1 MKIDHVE
8 LERAVMNFN
17 LTREQRD
24 IRKAARE
31 FAEGE
36 FPEIA
41 QACDQEEKYPRDLVK
56 KAAEL
61 GFIGL
66 NLPEKYGGS
75 GYGYLEKCIVSE
87 EFWRVD
93 PGLGSVVI
101 SATFGADMI
110 ELYGREEQKKKYLI
124 PLTRGEAV
132 MGSAITEP
140 DAGSDVSAVR
150 TMAIKDG
157 NDYVINGSKIFI
169 TNGTVASYFMVI
181 CLTDP
186 QDPSR
191 HNRHSV
197 ILVESDREGFE
208 ANKLR
213 HKLGIRASDTAELS
227 FKDVRVPQ
235 ANLIGEEGKGFYQ
248 FMEFFNRTRIHVG
261 AEGVGIAQGA
271 MEKAIKYAKGRKQF
285 GQPLGA
291 FQAIQFKIAE
301 MATLVRAA
309 RNLVYEA
316 AWKADKGEPDRKL
329 TAMAKWF
336 AGETAVRVAEE
347 AIQIHGGY
355 GYMAEYD
362 VERFYRDAKIIEI
375 YEGTKEIEKLI
386 IARALLKGLE

>member
-1 MKIDHVE
+1 MDF
-8 LERAVMNFN
+8 R
-17 LTREQRD
+17 LTKEQQD

-41 QACDQEEKYPRDLVK
+41 QACDQEEKYPRDLVR

-66 NLPEKYGGS
+66 NFPEKYGGS

-87 EFWRVD
+87 ELWRVD
-93 PGLGSVVI
+93 PGLGSVLI

-110 ELYGREEQKKKYLI
+110 ELYGRDEQKKKYLI
-124 PLTRGEAV
+124 TPTRGEAV

-150 TMAIKDG
+150 TTAVKEG
-157 NDYVINGSKIFI
+157 NDYVINGNKIFI

-181 CLTDP
+181 CLTNP
-186 QDPSR
+186 NDPSR
-191 HNRHSV
+191 HSRHSV

-235 ANLIGEEGKGFYQ
+235 ENLIGEEGKGFYQ

-271 MEKAIKYAKGRKQF
+271 MEKAIKYAKERKQF
-285 GQPLGA
+285 GRPLST

-316 AWKADKGEPDRKL
+316 AWKADKGDPDRKL

-347 AIQIHGGY
+347 AIQVHGGY

-386 IARALLKGLE
+386 IARTLLKGLES

>member
-1 MKIDHVE
+1 MDFK
-8 LERAVMNFN
+8 LS
-17 LTREQRD
+17 REQQD

-41 QACDQEEKYPRDLVK
+41 QACDQEEKYPRDLVR

-66 NLPEKYGGS
+66 NFPEKYGGS

-87 EFWRVD
+87 ELWRVD
-93 PGLGSVVI
+93 PGLGSVLI

-110 ELYGREEQKKKYLI
+110 ELYGRDEQKKKYLI

-150 TMAIKDG
+150 TTAVKEG
-157 NDYVINGSKIFI
+157 NDYVINGNKIFI

-181 CLTDP
+181 CLTNP
-186 QDPSR
+186 NDPSR
-191 HNRHSV
+191 HSRHSV

-235 ANLIGEEGKGFYQ
+235 ENLIGEEGKGFYQ

-271 MEKAIKYAKGRKQF
+271 MEKAIKYAKERKQF
-285 GQPLGA
+285 GQPLGT

-316 AWKADKGEPDRKL
+316 AWKADKGDPDRKL

-347 AIQIHGGY
+347 AIQVHGGY

-386 IARALLKGLE
+386 IARTLLKGSQS

>member
-1 MKIDHVE
+1 MDFK
-8 LERAVMNFN
+8 
-17 LTREQRD
+17 LTREQQD

-36 FPEIA
+36 FPEMA
-41 QACDQEEKYPRDLVK
+41 QVCDQEEKYPRELVK

-93 PGLGSVVI
+93 PGLGSVLI

-110 ELYGREEQKKKYLI
+110 ELYGREEQKERFLT

-150 TMAIKDG
+150 TTAVKDG
-157 NDYVINGSKIFI
+157 NDYLINGNKMFI

-181 CLTDP
+181 CLTNP
-186 QDPSR
+186 HDPSR
-191 HNRHSV
+191 HGRHSV
-197 ILVESDREGFE
+197 ILLESDREGFE

-213 HKLGIRASDTAELS
+213 HKLGIRASDTAELA

-235 ANLIGEEGKGFYQ
+235 ENLIGEEGKGFYQ

-261 AEGVGIAQGA
+261 AQGLGIAQGA

-285 GQPLGA
+285 GQVLGA
-291 FQAIQFKIAE
+291 FQAIQFKVAE

-316 AWKADKGEPDRKL
+316 AWKADQGEPDRKL

-336 AGETAVRVAEE
+336 AGESAVRVAEE
-347 AIQIHGGY
+347 AVQIHGGY

-386 IARALLKGLE
+386 IARALLKDPT

>member
-1 MKIDHVE
+1 
-8 LERAVMNFN
+8 
-17 LTREQRD
+17 
-24 IRKAARE
+24 
-31 FAEGE
+31 
-36 FPEIA
+36 
-41 QACDQEEKYPRDLVK
+41 
-56 KAAEL
+56 
-61 GFIGL
+61 
-66 NLPEKYGGS
+66 
-75 GYGYLEKCIVSE
+75 
-87 EFWRVD
+87 
-93 PGLGSVVI
+93 
-101 SATFGADMI
+101 
-110 ELYGREEQKKKYLI
+110 
-124 PLTRGEAV
+124 

-150 TMAIKDG
+150 TTAVKDG
-157 NDYVINGSKIFI
+157 NDYVINGNKIFI

-181 CLTDP
+181 CLTNP

-191 HNRHSV
+191 HGRHSV
-197 ILVESDREGFE
+197 ILLESDREGFE

-213 HKLGIRASDTAELS
+213 HKLGIRASDTAELA

-235 ANLIGEEGKGFYQ
+235 ENLIGEEGKGFYQ

-271 MEKAIKYAKGRKQF
+271 MEKAIKYAKERRQF
-285 GQPLGA
+285 GQTLGS

-316 AWKADKGEPDRKL
+316 AWKADKGEPDRGL

-336 AGETAVRVAEE
+336 AGETAVRAAEE

-386 IARALLKGLE
+386 IARTLLKG

>member
-1 MKIDHVE
+1 MMDFK
-8 LERAVMNFN
+8 
-17 LTREQRD
+17 LTREQQD
-24 IRKAARE
+24 IKKAARE

-41 QACDQEEKYPRDLVK
+41 QVCDQEERYPRDLVK
-56 KAAEL
+56 KAAQL

-93 PGLGSVVI
+93 PGLGSVLI

-110 ELYGREEQKKKYLI
+110 ELYGRDEQKEKFLT
-124 PLTRGEAV
+124 PLTSGEAV

-150 TMAIKDG
+150 TTAVKDG
-157 NDYVINGSKIFI
+157 NDYLINGNKMFI

-181 CLTDP
+181 CLTNP
-186 QDPSR
+186 HDPSR
-191 HNRHSV
+191 HGRHSV
-197 ILVESDREGFE
+197 ILLESDREGFE

-213 HKLGIRASDTAELS
+213 HKLGIRASDTAELA

-235 ANLIGEEGKGFYQ
+235 ENLIGEEGKGFYQ

-261 AEGVGIAQGA
+261 AEGVGIGQGA

-285 GQPLGA
+285 GQALGT

-309 RNLVYEA
+309 RSLVYEA

-347 AIQIHGGY
+347 AVQIHGGY

-386 IARALLKGLE
+386 IARTLLKG

>member
-1 MKIDHVE
+1 MDFK
-8 LERAVMNFN
+8 
-17 LTREQRD
+17 LTKEQQD
-24 IRKAARE
+24 IKRAARE

-41 QACDQEEKYPRDLVK
+41 RECDQEERYPRDLVK

-66 NLPEKYGGS
+66 NFPETYGGS

-93 PGLGSVVI
+93 PGLGSVLV

-110 ELYGREEQKKKYLI
+110 ELYGTAEQKERYLT
-124 PLTRGEAV
+124 PLTHGEAV

-150 TMAIKDG
+150 TTAIKDG
-157 NDYVINGSKIFI
+157 QDYVINGSKIFI

-181 CLTDP
+181 CLTNP
-186 QDPSR
+186 EDPSR
-191 HNRHSV
+191 HSRHSV
-197 ILVESDREGFE
+197 ILVESGREGFE

-227 FKDVRVPQ
+227 FKDVRVPEG
-235 ANLIGEEGKGFYQ
+235 NLIGEEGRGFYQ
-248 FMEFFNRTRIHVG
+248 FMNFFNRTRIHVG

-271 MEKAIKYAKGRKQF
+271 MERAIKHAKERKQF
-285 GQPLGA
+285 GKTLSA

-316 AWKADKGEPDRKL
+316 AWRADKGEPDRRL

-336 AGETAVRVAEE
+336 AGESAVRVAEE
-347 AIQIHGGY
+347 AVQIHGGY

-386 IARALLKGLE
+386 IARSLLKGQD